1 MFSATVRASRV
12 EELRAE
18 LAQKQEEARRLDN
31 RYRQVALCAE
41 PVTAARST
49 VELVKLA
56 PTEPEDPRLRF
67 LVARLRALI
76 DRRRPSDIQVL
87 LQGRPHLLKEFVR
100 IDPAQTALEYAMD
113 RGLEDIV
120 ALLQASESAVGVE
133 ERI

>member
-1 MFSATVRASRV
+1 MFNTSARSSHV
-12 EELRAE
+12 EQLRAE
-18 LAQKQEEARRLDN
+18 LAQKQEEARRLDH

-87 LQGRPHLLKEFVR
+87 LQGRPHLLDEFVR
-100 IDPAQTALEYAMD
+100 ISPNQTALQYATD
-113 RGLEDIV
+113 RGLSDIV